1 MNWQSLFSA
10 HKEISAD
17 QAREYLRTMPP
28 AELQI
33 IDVRQPGEYR
43 DAHIPGAILI
53 PLGELVQ
60 RLDEI
65 DAARNTIVYCRS
77 GARSGAAC
85 QIMGEAGLERVLN
98 LRGGMLQWQGN
109 RAAGEETQ
117 GLEFFVRGDY
127 PSAAAM
133 AFQMEAGLQ
142 LFYLE
147 AAKTTTDQE
156 SRELLNAMA
165 RLEDG
170 HMALLKARYGLTGS
184 ETAARGSDG
193 VLEGG
198 VTAAE
203 VARAFAGHLDS
214 PGSIVQ
220 LAMTFE
226 AQALDLYSRLA
237 RRQDDPQ
244 LRQFYLDLAGE
255 EQKHLNRLTRELD
268 SLAA

>member
-1 MNWQSLFSA
+1 MNWQSLFS
-10 HKEISAD
+10 KSNEISAD
-17 QAREYLRTMPP
+17 QAREYLRTVPP
-28 AELQI
+28 AELQV

-85 QIMGEAGLERVLN
+85 QLMGEAGLKRVLN
-98 LRGGMLQWQGN
+98 LRGGILQWQGN
-109 RAAGEETQ
+109 RAAGEQTQ
-117 GLEFFVRGDY
+117 GLEFFVKGEY
-127 PSAAAM
+127 PSAVAM

-147 AAKTTTDQE
+147 AAKKSTSDE
-156 SRELLNAMA
+156 NRELLNAMA

-170 HMALLKARYGLTGS
+170 HMALLQARYGLT
-184 ETAARGSDG
+184 ETEKATRTDG

-198 VTAAE
+198 VTAADI
-203 VARAFAGHLDS
+203 ARTFAGHLDS
-214 PGSIVQ
+214 LGSIVQ
-220 LAMTFE
+220 LAMMFE
-226 AQALDLYSRLA
+226 AQALDLYNRLA

-244 LRQFYLDLAGE
+244 LRQFYLDMAGE
-255 EQKHLNRLTRELD
+255 EQKHLNRLAREMD